1 VVNFVARCAVS
12 IVVVVVA
19 RRAVTIVV
27 DVAVRRRRRR
37 PSRRCNCRRCR
48 GDGRPLAA
56 PEVSYYLININ

>member
-19 RRAVTIVV
+19 RHAVTIVV
-27 DVAVRRRRRR
+27 NVGVRRRRWR